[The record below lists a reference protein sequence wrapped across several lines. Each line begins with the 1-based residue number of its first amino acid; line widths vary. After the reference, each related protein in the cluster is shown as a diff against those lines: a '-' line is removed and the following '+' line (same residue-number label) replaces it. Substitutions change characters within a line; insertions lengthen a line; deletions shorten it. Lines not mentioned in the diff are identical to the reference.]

1 MPSGHCSP
9 GRVSDTLSDM
19 AAPMATADAGSIV
32 DSLGYRPFDADN
44 HYYEALDAFSRHLDP
59 RHATRVF
66 QWSEIDGRTYPVLG
80 GTVFRGVKNAT
91 FDPVA
96 FPGVLADY
104 FRGNPNGDDPLEL
117 LSRHE
122 PIRPEYRDRD
132 ARLATMDAHGLEAVW
147 LFPTLG
153 MIYED
158 PLKHDPE
165 AVTLLFTAFNR
176 WLEEDWGFAFQD
188 RIFAGPYIPLVD
200 VDWACAELEWALDH
214 DARTIVMRPAAPTT
228 AEGVRSPTDP
238 CFDPFWARMNEA
250 GVTLVVHAGDSGYT
264 SHGYARDGFTTDF
277 SGIPQPMR
285 MLQLERPI
293 EDFLSSLVADNLF
306 HRFPNLRVAS
316 VENGSKY
323 LPGLFERL
331 RVLAGK
337 MAGWFPEDPV
347 DTFRRHIWINPFWE
361 DRVDDVIGC
370 MGADRVIFG
379 SDWPHIEAL
388 PEPLQYVAEVDHLD
402 VADRRKVLRD
412 NVIELNERRPA

>member
-1 MPSGHCSP
+1 MVMTEAGP
-9 GRVSDTLSDM
+9 GD
-19 AAPMATADAGSIV
+19 AAQAVDA
-32 DSLGYRPFDADN
+32 LGYRPFDADN

-66 QWSEIDGRTYPVLG
+66 QWAQIEGRTYPVLG
-80 GTVFRGVKNAT
+80 GKVFRGVKNAT

-104 FRGNPNGDDPLEL
+104 FRGNPNGDNPLEL
-117 LSRHE
+117 LGRHE

-132 ARLATMDAHGLEAVW
+132 ARLATMDAQGVGAVW

-153 MIYED
+153 MIYEE
-158 PLKHDPE
+158 PLHHDPE

-176 WLEEDWGFAFQD
+176 WLEEDWGFAYRD

-200 VDWACAELEWALDH
+200 VDWACRELEWALDH

-228 AEGVRSPTDP
+228 LAGQKPPTDP
-238 CFDPFWARMNEA
+238 MFDPFWARANEA
-250 GVTLVVHAGDSGYT
+250 GVTVVVHAGDAGYT

-277 SGIPQPMR
+277 SGVPQPIR

-293 EDFLSSLVADNLF
+293 EDFLAALVGDNLF

-316 VENGSKY
+316 VENGSTY
-323 LPGLFERL
+323 LRGLFGRL
-331 RVLAGK
+331 RVVARK
-337 MAGWFPEDPV
+337 MNGWFPEDPV
-347 DTFRRHIWINPFWE
+347 ETFRRHIWINPFWE
-361 DRVDDVIGC
+361 DQIDEVVDN
-370 MGADRVIFG
+370 MGVDRVLFG

-388 PEPLQYVAEVDHLD
+388 PEPLQYVPEVEHLAA
-402 VADRRKVLRD
+402 ADQRKILHD
-412 NVIELNERRPA
+412 NVLVLNQRRSA

>member
-1 MPSGHCSP
+1 M
-9 GRVSDTLSDM
+9 SDM
-19 AAPMATADAGSIV
+19 VMTEASPSDAAQVVET
-32 DSLGYRPFDADN
+32 LGYRPFDADN

-66 QWSEIDGRTYPVLG
+66 QWAQIDGRTYPVLG
-80 GTVFRGVKNAT
+80 GKVFRGVKNAT

-132 ARLATMDAHGLEAVW
+132 ARLATMDSQGVEAVW

-153 MIYED
+153 MIYEE
-158 PLKHDPE
+158 PLHHDPE

-176 WLEEDWGFAFQD
+176 WLEEDWGFAHRD
-188 RIFAGPYIPLVD
+188 RIFAGPYLPLVD
-200 VDWACAELEWALDH
+200 VDWACRELEWALDH
-214 DARTIVMRPAAPTT
+214 GARTIVMRPAAPTT
-228 AEGVRSPTDP
+228 VLGQKPPTDP
-238 CFDPFWARMNEA
+238 MFDPFWARVNEA
-250 GVTLVVHAGDSGYT
+250 GVTVVVHAGDAGYT

-277 SGIPQPMR
+277 SGVPQPIR

-293 EDFLSSLVADNLF
+293 EDFLASLIGDNLF

-316 VENGSKY
+316 VENGSTY
-323 LPGLFERL
+323 LRGLFGRL
-331 RVLAGK
+331 RVVARK
-337 MAGWFPEDPV
+337 MGGWFPEDPV
-347 DTFRRHIWINPFWE
+347 ETFRRHIWINPFWE
-361 DRVDDVIGC
+361 DQIDEVVAN
-370 MGADRVIFG
+370 MGVDRVLFG

-388 PEPLQYVAEVDHLD
+388 PEPLQYATEVEHLPA
-402 VADRRKVLRD
+402 ADQRKILHD
-412 NVIELNERRPA
+412 NVLELNQRRPA